1 MQIIV
6 TLLRPLSHTAKVL
19 RIGSPRPNAGEGLGG
34 EGDLCRL
41 KSVPR
46 SRAGNRFLNP
56 RESIQAVP
64 APSPLTPLP
73 RWGEGNRSLSTFS
86 RDEEHRHH
94 AWQFSIGAPTH
105 KGWRLS
111 GTLSLSTWLALF
123 AAVSA
128 SAHTTGISYA
138 DIDIGERQVDVRL
151 QLNVRELRFAAEL
164 DENHDQQITPEEL
177 QSGFRRFVP
186 DLLKQYR
193 IGTDLEEGQGL
204 LGSVSSRRVPG
215 EVECRL
221 SYTFQRPLNELWVKA
236 TLHQLTD
243 SGHWHLAQ
251 VRYDGKEEQ
260 LTFNLENPEARI
272 ELWRGWSSYYKLGLR
287 FLKLAWRNLLASPE
301 MAGFLAG
308 LVLVRNAS
316 DGTFSAP
323 LMFLLSQL
331 IAFAVGTRFGTVLPP
346 GFAGAAMALSV
357 VYVAAENLLLKEI
370 THRGWIAAFFGL
382 IYGFAFAEILQ
393 AAGLPSKGTLT
404 ALVCYQ
410 LGIALV
416 AVALVA
422 STFILTAGFK
432 RLPRPRQ
439 AVVVASL
446 AFMALGLFQFV
457 RKLS

>member
-1 MQIIV
+1 MESSLSSTTMLLVFAGAARRPENRETKLRLWKVDRSRLMDPQEIHGGAIYNPAQAPRAHSHRV
-6 TLLRPLSHTAKVL
+6 SRFSTLLL
-19 RIGSPRPNAGEGLGG
+19 I
-34 EGDLCRL
+34 
-41 KSVPR
+41 
-46 SRAGNRFLNP
+46 
-56 RESIQAVP
+56 
-64 APSPLTPLP
+64 
-73 RWGEGNRSLSTFS
+73 
-86 RDEEHRHH
+86 
-94 AWQFSIGAPTH
+94 
-105 KGWRLS
+105 
-111 GTLSLSTWLALF
+111 TLVASS
-123 AAVSA
+123 AAVSV

-151 QLNVRELRFAAEL
+151 QLNVRELRFAAQL

-177 QSGFRRFVP
+177 QSGFKRFAP

-193 IGTDLEEGQGL
+193 IGTDQEEGQGF
-204 LGSVSSRRVPG
+204 LGSVSSRPVLG
-215 EVECRL
+215 EVDCRL
-221 SYTFQRPLNELWVKA
+221 SYRFRQPLNEVWVKA
-236 TLHQLTD
+236 TLHQITD

-251 VRYDGKEEQ
+251 VRYDGQEEQ

-287 FLKLAWRNLLASPE
+287 FLRIAWINLLASPE

-331 IAFAVGTRFGTVLPP
+331 IAFVLGTRFGSVLPP

-370 THRGWIAAFFGL
+370 THRGWIAGFFGL
-382 IYGFAFAEILQ
+382 IYGFAFAELLQ
-393 AAGLPSKGTLT
+393 AAGLPPKGTLT
-404 ALVCYQ
+404 ALFCYQ
-410 LGIALV
+410 LGIVLV
-416 AVALVA
+416 AAGLVALTLLLVE
-422 STFILTAGFK
+422 GFK

-439 AVVVASL
+439 AVVLASL

-457 RKLS
+457 RKVS